1 MFFCQP
7 FLYLFAALF
16 SEKGLLYGPKLFGKV
31 DVVALGASE
40 GIGFYEAAA
49 SSEGC
54 THTPSV
60 AYGASS
66 LSEGA
71 LGNLNS
77 GRCLQRV
84 HVFSGG
90 ELYYYAVVF
99 AARVL
104 GRIKYH

>member
-1 MFFCQP
+1 MFV
-7 FLYLFAALF
+7 
-16 SEKGLLYGPKLFGKV
+16 LLCFGAV
-31 DVVALGASE
+31 LDVLIVNSGYCLRWGARE
-40 GIGFYEAAA
+40 GIGFYELAA
-49 SSEGC
+49 SSDGC

-60 AYGASS
+60 ARGASS

-71 LGNLNS
+71 LGNWNS

-84 HVFSGG
+84 HVFSDG